1 MGTMFTT
8 PKGTEIELLKLKG
21 KDYMLVAHR
30 LLWFNEE
37 VTNYDISSEF
47 LLLTDEQTICRVTVT
62 IKDSNGVVV
71 KTATATKRE
80 TKRDFSDHTEKAE
93 SSALGRA
100 LSMLSFG
107 TAQALADFDEGER
120 LADAPLKAVEV
131 KKEEPKKE
139 VKPKKEVAKK
149 VGSFNNNKSNVAESK
164 TEAVQEEVVDG
175 WD

>member
-37 VTNYDISSEF
+37 VTNYDINSEF
-47 LLLTDEQTICRVTVT
+47 LLLTDEQTICRVCVT
-62 IKDSNGVVV
+62 IKDENGNVV
-71 KTATATKRE
+71 KSATATKRE

-100 LSMLSFG
+100 LSMLSYG
-107 TAQALADFDEGER
+107 TAQALADFDEGDR
-120 LADAPLKAVEV
+120 LADSPLKPKEEVAKPAKKKEVVDKPVNSFNKNNKV
-131 KKEEPKKE
+131 KKEE
-139 VKPKKEVAKK
+139 V
-149 VGSFNNNKSNVAESK
+149 
-164 TEAVQEEVVDG
+164 TEEVVDG
-175 WD
+175 WE